1 MVSSKKKITPLTTI
15 MIHVPKGVFL
25 EGIVSRIGIIDVY
38 LSLFRFWNNGMMEE
52 WKYESKSNF
61 H

>member
-1 MVSSKKKITPLTTI
+1 